1 MQGGSLVEDTAPI
14 GAQSIDPGGNLVVLP
29 GRGEYDAS
37 GQGCVGRCLFYEGGL
52 CMALRVQCWKGLPN
66 MVCALAIAGVFLT
79 VAGCS
84 SHEPKPMA
92 QPTPDQV
99 RGHADHTFD
108 KLKQEERER
117 ASQEPR

>member
-1 MQGGSLVEDTAPI
+1 MARRMQRVKR
-14 GAQSIDPGGNLVVLP
+14 LP
-29 GRGEYDAS
+29 D
-37 GQGCVGRCLFYEGGL
+37 
-52 CMALRVQCWKGLPN
+52 
-66 MVCALAIAGVFLT
+66 MVCALAIGGLLLT
-79 VAGCS
+79 VTGCS
-84 SHEPKPMA
+84 SPEPKPMA

>member
-1 MQGGSLVEDTAPI
+1 
-14 GAQSIDPGGNLVVLP
+14 
-29 GRGEYDAS
+29 
-37 GQGCVGRCLFYEGGL
+37 
-52 CMALRVQCWKGLPN
+52 MALRVQSWKGAQI
-66 MVCALAIAGVFLT
+66 MVCAITLAGVLLT